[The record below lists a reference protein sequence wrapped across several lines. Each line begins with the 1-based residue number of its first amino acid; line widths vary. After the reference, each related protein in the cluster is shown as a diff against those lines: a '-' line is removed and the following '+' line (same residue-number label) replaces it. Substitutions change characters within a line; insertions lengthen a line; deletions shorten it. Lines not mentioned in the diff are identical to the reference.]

1 MVPEYIRHVPP
12 RMYAKACVYGDLIF
26 LAGEDGKDEA
36 TEEVVGD
43 TAAQTEK
50 TFVNMKATLESLGS
64 GLEHVIK
71 TTVYLKDPRDRNAYG
86 PVRGKY
92 LPHMPPST
100 LIMGVDLAE
109 PEMLVEIDAIAII
122 PGSGR

>member
-50 TFVNMKATLESLGS
+50 TFFNMKATLESLGS
-64 GLEHVIK
+64 GLEHSSRPRSISRIRA
-71 TTVYLKDPRDRNAYG
+71 TVTPMGRSVA
-86 PVRGKY
+86 
-92 LPHMPPST
+92 ST
-100 LIMGVDLAE
+100 CRTCRRA
-109 PEMLVEIDAIAII
+109 P
-122 PGSGR
+122 

>member
-1 MVPEYIRHVPP
+1 MEPEYIRHVPP
-12 RMYAKACVYGDLIF
+12 RMYAKACVHGDLIF

-122 PGSGR
+122 PGKSR